1 LADQQEVKLLLTLIC
16 SVFAA
21 GLGAYAPMFWD
32 VTSFTTQS
40 LYCALIGA
48 WVGRWVGTQVSF

>member
-1 LADQQEVKLLLTLIC
+1 
-16 SVFAA
+16 
-21 GLGAYAPMFWD
+21 MFWD